1 MANIGSIVQQMR
13 YHCVLYY
20 IYLLTCDILLTY
32 HLCAGRTLLSGIPFS
47 VVEYIAPQFL
57 LVIESI
63 PCCCSGLHLFSSVYW
78 HFPYNC
84 MQLDNYS
91 CLITQCYWITRSI
104 MKSPFHPK
112 SPCALFARQSC
123 PYSAVE
129 EEIYLMMHVSLL
141 CIRKIAIWPSSIS
154 TQSCPPPPTFS
165 VVPVC
170 NCWRLLC
177 YIQTSGSHGCL
188 MVQLPLSH
196 IVTSRPP
203 FLIF

>member
-47 VVEYIAPQFL
+47 VVEYIAP
-57 LVIESI
+57 
-63 PCCCSGLHLFSSVYW
+63 

-177 YIQTSGSHGCL
+177 YVQTSGSHGCL
-188 MVQLPLSH
+188 VQLPLSH

>member
-112 SPCALFARQSC
+112 MFLLPAHCLLGKVARTAQSKRRYTWWCMSLSCVYVRSQYDPHPFQPSRVLLLLLFLLYQFVTADVCSAMYKQVVLTDVWCSC
-123 PYSAVE
+123 PFP
-129 EEIYLMMHVSLL
+129 I
-141 CIRKIAIWPSSIS
+141 
-154 TQSCPPPPTFS
+154 
-165 VVPVC
+165 
-170 NCWRLLC
+170 
-177 YIQTSGSHGCL
+177 
-188 MVQLPLSH
+188 
-196 IVTSRPP
+196 
-203 FLIF
+203 